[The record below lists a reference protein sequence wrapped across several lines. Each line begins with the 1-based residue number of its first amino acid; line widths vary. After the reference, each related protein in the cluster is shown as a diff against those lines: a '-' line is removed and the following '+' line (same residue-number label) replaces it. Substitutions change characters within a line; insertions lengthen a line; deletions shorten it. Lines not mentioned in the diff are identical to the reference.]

1 MNKLKF
7 HIWSQWG
14 ALGLVMLLAV
24 GLIAVKAY
32 ENYSLSQPASVIEH
46 AENVTINQAVAPP
59 VQEESLG
66 AISDATNLPRM
77 MCTGGEC
84 TATFSGDL
92 ADATTTILWFASP
105 FTRATSTASDVV
117 IDGTTNNG
125 YGLTAATSTV
135 DMVRVEVTTT
145 ATSTYSVDCGSA
157 AYNGRNGASTP
168 SVELL
173 STATNSIATSSTGV
187 LENNLTA
194 ALGGLVDGS
203 TVEKITLNQQY
214 PYFTCLVTSLYTGAF
229 TEVTNTFDG
238 QYTVTIR
245 NAR

>member
-1 MNKLKF
+1 M
-7 HIWSQWG
+7 
-14 ALGLVMLLAV
+14 VMFLAV

-32 ENYSLSQPASVIEH
+32 TNYGNNQPASVIEN
-46 AENVTINQAVAPP
+46 AENVTINQAVTPSETPP
-59 VQEESLG
+59 AQESLG

-92 ADATTTILWFASP
+92 KDATTTIVSFASP
-105 FTRATSTASDVV
+105 FMRATSTASDVV

-135 DMVRVEVTTT
+135 DLVRLEVTTA
-145 ATSTYSVDCGSA
+145 ATSTYSVDCGA
-157 AYNGRNGASTP
+157 ADKNGATGASTP
-168 SVELL
+168 DVELL

-194 ALGGLVDGS
+194 ALGGMVDGS
-203 TVEKITLNQQY
+203 TVEKITLNGNY
-214 PYFTCLVTSLYTGAF
+214 PYFTCLITSVYTGAF
-229 TEVTNTFDG
+229 TEATNAFDG
-238 QYTVTIR
+238 QYTVTIH